1 MLDSIPEVQM
11 RLTTQFLATALA
23 GFTVIATTVAAQQ
36 PAPQQPAQQP
46 APQTPPSPQQPPAP
60 PPQTPG
66 TTGRGGRGRGQGGQG
81 GGRDF
86 ATFPAQQR
94 QLADPETIAKGK
106 GLFTTNCSSCHG
118 ADLRGG
124 VTGGPNLLRSS
135 VVLMD
140 QHGELVLPIVH
151 GARAERGMPALPLPD
166 PDVVAIAEYIHSVVF
181 TARGQGAPPE
191 SDAPPPNAVVGDAK
205 AGEAYFSAHCSSCHS
220 PTGDLAGIGSRIDE
234 GKALQNFWIVG
245 GGGGGRGRGGAAPSD
260 RRIVTATVTMPN
272 GEKVQGQVVRLDNF
286 FITLLL
292 DDGRQR
298 TIRREGDVPKVD
310 VKDPLDFHKKLPAIL
325 TDKDMH
331 DVTAYLATLK

>member
-1 MLDSIPEVQM
+1 M
-11 RLTTQFLATALA
+11 RLTTQLLATALA
-23 GFTVIATTVAAQQ
+23 GFTVLAIAADAQQ
-36 PAPQQPAQQP
+36 PTQQPP
-46 APQTPPSPQQPPAP
+46 PQQPPAP
-60 PPQTPG
+60 QQPTTPPPQAPG
-66 TTGRGGRGRGQGGQG
+66 TGRGGRGRGQGG
-81 GGRDF
+81 GREF
-86 ATFPAQQR
+86 PTFPAQQR

-106 GLFTTNCSSCHG
+106 ALFTTNCSSCHG
-118 ADLRGG
+118 VDLRGG

-140 QHGELVLPIVH
+140 QHGELILPIVH
-151 GARAERGMPALPLPD
+151 GARAERGMPPLPLPD

-191 SDAPPPNAVVGDAK
+191 TEAPPPNALVGDAK
-205 AGEAYFSAHCSSCHS
+205 AGEAYFTAHCSSCHS

-234 GKALQNFWIVG
+234 AKALQNFWIVG
-245 GGGGGRGRGGAAPSD
+245 GGGGGRRGGGAGGGASD

-272 GEKVQGQVVRLDNF
+272 GEKVQGQVLRLDNF

-298 TIRREGDVPKVD
+298 TIRRDGDVPKIE
-310 VKDPLDFHKKLPAIL
+310 VKDPLDAHKKLPAIL